1 LQDELKD
8 FPAFTIKF
16 NELGYFAHGKKGIL
30 WAKPELTG
38 NQLVE
43 LENKIQKVF
52 PFCDDQTKKSEEGFH
67 PHLTLGNFDTKI
79 IDAKKTEFQAKWTPK
94 EFTVTEVNI
103 IKRDGKDTPFYVA
116 CTVSLKQ

>member
-1 LQDELKD
+1 M
-8 FPAFTIKF
+8 
-16 NELGYFAHGKKGIL
+16 
-30 WAKPELTG
+30 
-38 NQLVE
+38 
-43 LENKIQKVF
+43 F

-67 PHLTLGNFDTKI
+67 PHLPKIYEKKVTLGNFDTKI